1 MNKTPVV
8 SLIMPVRNSGIFLED
23 AIKSILNQSF
33 KNFEFI
39 IIYDDSSDNTLSIVQ
54 NFQKQDW
61 SYD

>member
-1 MNKTPVV
+1 MNNTPVV

-39 IIYDDSSDNTLSIVQ
+39 IIYDDSSDNTLT
-54 NFQKQDW
+54 
-61 SYD
+61 